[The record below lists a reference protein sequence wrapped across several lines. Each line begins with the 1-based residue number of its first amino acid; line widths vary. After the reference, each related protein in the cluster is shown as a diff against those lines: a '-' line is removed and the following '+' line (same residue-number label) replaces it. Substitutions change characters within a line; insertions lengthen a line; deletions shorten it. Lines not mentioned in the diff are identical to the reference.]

1 MRPPCRPPSILQQER
16 ARRDPAYRRSAGH
29 NSDPQYL
36 RGKKPCMK
44 RVTAIS
50 PYSEAVDA
58 AEHCFFAE
66 GGIETIAGAHLDI
79 TDGFRLTESAP
90 ESMFD
95 LRLGAAVKRA
105 HDPLVSM

>member
-1 MRPPCRPPSILQQER
+1 
-16 ARRDPAYRRSAGH
+16 
-29 NSDPQYL
+29 
-36 RGKKPCMK
+36 MK

-66 GGIETIAGAHLDI
+66 GGIETIAGAQLNI
-79 TDGFRLTESAP
+79 TDGFRLTEPAP

-95 LRLGAAVKRA
+95 LR
-105 HDPLVSM
+105 

>member
-1 MRPPCRPPSILQQER
+1 LGKNRPPGSDTPK
-16 ARRDPAYRRSAGH
+16 YRAGH
-29 NSDPQYL
+29 NSDPQHL
-36 RGKKPCMK
+36 RGKKPSMK

-79 TDGFRLTESAP
+79 
-90 ESMFD
+90 
-95 LRLGAAVKRA
+95 RA
-105 HDPLVSM
+105 SRYY

>member
-1 MRPPCRPPSILQQER
+1 
-16 ARRDPAYRRSAGH
+16 
-29 NSDPQYL
+29 
-36 RGKKPCMK
+36 MK

-50 PYSEAVDA
+50 PFSEAVDV

-79 TDGFRLTESAP
+79 TDGFRLTEPAP

-95 LRLGAAVKRA
+95 LRLGAAVEWA

>member
-1 MRPPCRPPSILQQER
+1 PSILQHERCTTRSGVSPECRPQQRPTASSRQE
-16 ARRDPAYRRSAGH
+16 AQHEAGH
-29 NSDPQYL
+29 GDFAL
-36 RGKKPCMK
+36 FR
-44 RVTAIS
+44 
-50 PYSEAVDA
+50 EAA

-79 TDGFRLTESAP
+79 TDGFRLTEPAP

-95 LRLGAAVKRA
+95 LRLGAAVEWA

>member
-1 MRPPCRPPSILQQER
+1 
-16 ARRDPAYRRSAGH
+16 
-29 NSDPQYL
+29 
-36 RGKKPCMK
+36 MK

-50 PYSEAVDA
+50 PYSQAVDA

-79 TDGFRLTESAP
+79 TDGFRLTEPAP

-95 LRLGAAVKRA
+95 CAWEPQSKGA
-105 HDPLVSM
+105 HGPLVSM